1 MLIFMNKIK
10 EDVDVLRKKHM
21 PEDYI
26 RFQFTSKRKRMST
39 IVYNCG
45 QTEHNH
51 DRRVHMKGAAE
62 IVLDE
67 CKYYLNESGQKTPLT
82 DSVK

>member
-1 MLIFMNKIK
+1 
-10 EDVDVLRKKHM
+10 M
-21 PEDYI
+21 PQNYV

-39 IVYNCG
+39 VIHNCG
-45 QTEHNH
+45 QTENNY

-67 CKYYLNESGQKTPLT
+67 CKFYLNEQGQKVPLT
-82 DSVK
+82 DSVKQSFLQTIVVYAG

>member
-1 MLIFMNKIK
+1 MNKIGVNVNEK
-10 EDVDVLRKKHM
+10 RAKHM
-21 PEDYI
+21 PENYV

-39 IVYNCG
+39 IIYNCG
-45 QTEHNH
+45 QTEYNH

-67 CKYYLNESGQKTPLT
+67 CKFYLNEQG
-82 DSVK
+82 